1 MDYNCSMLSSPSSI
15 LNSSQQHPSEHAFSA
30 HSSHQASNMPQSEN
44 RRLLGKSCPSSART
58 REGQRVE
65 SSSLGLDTLSV
76 GMHLPMLGGKIYLTI
91 VKEARE
97 RGKTRSGHPEHSKCC
112 HPANS
117 RLPSGEQGRPT
128 VHHRPCKSVLSKN
141 LHRTYKR
148 GL

>member
-1 MDYNCSMLSSPSSI
+1 
-15 LNSSQQHPSEHAFSA
+15 
-30 HSSHQASNMPQSEN
+30 MPQSEN
-44 RRLLGKSCPSSART
+44 RRLLGKSCPSSAPT
-58 REGQRVE
+58 RERQRVE

-76 GMHLPMLGGKIYLTI
+76 GMQLPMLGGKIYLTI
-91 VKEARE
+91 AKEARE
-97 RGKTRSGHPEHSKCC
+97 RGKTRSGHPELSKCC

-148 GL
+148 GLWSSAHNSCPSGCTEVGTEYSTYQAPSYSA